1 MNNALQLG
9 PGDPRQLGPYTILSR
24 IGGGGMG
31 VVYLGQ
37 TPDRRL
43 VAVKV
48 VRSDRASDPEFVAR
62 FRREVRAASGVAG
75 FCTARVLAAD
85 LDARQPYYVTEYVQ
99 GPTLQEAV
107 EDGGPLTGRPLEA
120 FAVGVAE
127 ALEAIHAA
135 GVVHRD
141 LKPSNVILAREG
153 PKVIDFGIAR
163 PIDATT
169 LTQTGKVIGSV
180 NWLAPEQLRT
190 GKASEASDV
199 FAWGGLVAFA
209 GTGHPPFGAGAV
221 GAIASRILHEE
232 PDLRGLQ
239 GRLLESVRAALRKDP
254 NQRPSTRGLLEWLVG
269 RANADP
275 VTLATEVVQ
284 RTWML
289 PRVPAAVAQ
298 PRAGSP
304 GAPSSAAGAAG
315 GAAASGGPGG
325 PGAVTPPMDGGWW
338 PASDATPRGAP
349 PPSMAREPTP
359 ELDRGAA
366 FGRPADGELFDARG
380 DVAERGDQGAEPV
393 RAERGERGARQAYA
407 RGTVLADLVPGGFLR
422 DLGLVALFALRV
434 MASLGGDTAVS
445 SARITT
451 PALVAILGAAL
462 LGRNRAGSG
471 FTLGVVGLY
480 LLGNGPSTGLR
491 TFLGYLVLLFAIGI
505 TGTIAAFGRRHKTIG
520 AVVAVAVG
528 FAALQAFLN
537 VVGWDTFHLPSI
549 NFGPLHG
556 RF

>member
-1 MNNALQLG
+1 VNNALQLG

-48 VRSDRASDPEFVAR
+48 VRSDRASEPEFVAR

-199 FAWGGLVAFA
+199 FAWGGLVTFA
-209 GTGHPPFGAGAV
+209 ATGHPPFGAGAV

-239 GRLLESVRAALRKDP
+239 GRLLDSVRVALSKDP
-254 NQRPSTRGLLEWLVG
+254 NQRPSPRGLLEWLVG
-269 RANADP
+269 HTDADP

-284 RTWML
+284 STWML
-289 PRVPAAVAQ
+289 PRVPAAVAP
-298 PRAGSP
+298 PRAASP
-304 GAPSSAAGAAG
+304 RAAPSAA
-315 GAAASGGPGG
+315 GGPGG
-325 PGAVTPPMDGGWW
+325 PGAATPPMGGGHW
-338 PASDATPRGAP
+338 PAPDATPRVAP
-349 PPSMAREPTP
+349 PPSVAREPTP

-366 FGRPADGELFDARG
+366 LGRPAEGDLFDTRG
-380 DVAERGDQGAEPV
+380 EVAERADQGVEPG

-422 DLGLVALFALRV
+422 DLGLVALFAVLV

-451 PALVAILGAAL
+451 PALVAILGSAL

-480 LLGNGPSTGLR
+480 LLGNGPSIGLR
-491 TFLGYLVLLFAIGI
+491 TLLGYLVLLVAIGI

-520 AVVAVAVG
+520 AIVAVAVG
-528 FAALQAFLN
+528 FTALQVFLN
-537 VVGWDTFHLPSI
+537 LVGWDTFHLPSI

-556 RF
+556 LF